1 MIKFAPFVEYKM
13 DKCLLTDIECLG
25 LVVSQMALW
34 EDDEACDII
43 GAALDMNYRHHFDV
57 DLNRTVY
64 EFGGNT
70 YDHYKYMAVFKFTLD
85 HDHVMMHIFDISKD
99 GRYRTRFVHTFDDD
113 EEMGF
118 VDYLTYKDDPKR
130 LENGK

>member
-13 DKCLLTDIECLG
+13 DKCCLTDIECLG
-25 LVVSQMALW
+25 LVVSQMAQW

-43 GAALDMNYRHHFDV
+43 GAALDMNYSLRFDI
-57 DLNRTVY
+57 DLNRTEY
-64 EFGGNT
+64 RFGGERYNN
-70 YDHYKYMAVFKFTLD
+70 YKYMAVFKFTSD
-85 HDHVMMHIFDISKD
+85 HDHVKMYIYNILTKNQMHLC
-99 GRYRTRFVHTFDDD
+99 FVHVFDDD

-130 LENGK
+130 LEDSK